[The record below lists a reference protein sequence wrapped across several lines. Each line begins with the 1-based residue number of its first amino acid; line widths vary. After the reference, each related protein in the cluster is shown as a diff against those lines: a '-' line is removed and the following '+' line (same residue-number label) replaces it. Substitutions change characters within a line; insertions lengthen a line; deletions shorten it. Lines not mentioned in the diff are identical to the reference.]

1 MLIYKK
7 LWKQMQIMGINL
19 NCSFLTHSHCAAN
32 LGALKYIEMMS
43 LLQWKMRRLK
53 KKTHLILRES
63 LFQNYIKLGWKDTG
77 CNSLKMLLRGKR
89 NWLKLVLWC
98 LMRERDWESMLT
110 SWNSWVYKVYLC
122 IFKKKMRDCI
132 VYYLYCLCLDL
143 IWFFVF
149 VGGSCG
155 ELLVEVFL
163 MVFKIIVI

>member
-1 MLIYKK
+1 MSRIKKYLFMMLIYKK

-77 CNSLKMLLRGKR
+77 CNSLKMLLRGKK
-89 NWLKLVLWC
+89 NWLKLVLWW
-98 LMRERDWESMLT
+98 LMKERDWESMLT

-122 IFKKKMRDCI
+122 IFKKKNER
-132 VYYLYCLCLDL
+132 LYCILFILFMFGFNL
-143 IWFFVF
+143 VF
-149 VGGSCG
+149 CFCGG
-155 ELLVEVFL
+155 
-163 MVFKIIVI
+163 